1 LVILVERRL
10 IMFVFGLIV
19 GLVVGAVIG
28 GLVGV
33 YVYPQIVK
41 KS

>member
-1 LVILVERRL
+1 MINNVKGGNL
-10 IMFVFGLIV
+10 MFVFGLIV
-19 GLVVGAVIG
+19 GGVVGLVIG

-41 KS
+41 K

>member
-1 LVILVERRL
+1 
-10 IMFVFGLIV
+10 MFVFGLIV
-19 GLVVGAVIG
+19 GGVVGLVIG

-41 KS
+41 K